1 MYSLCSVRKRDNVFP
16 IKVNPINLVIFKLK
30 SISLDY
36 SEFK

>member
-16 IKVNPINLVIFKLK
+16 IIVNPINLVIFKLK